1 MPWNTIGNG
10 SGYRHLPTRGGTPT
24 EVWQHASQVQAMYG
38 RSIQYSMRSLVSFV
52 QHAHDPNLVVL
63 ALGLMLAPNTLLPLF
78 WMPRT
83 SEVWIRVAG
92 LVVLN
97 EGVCYWFAAKSDAV
111 PFFRASFY
119 LRCLAPLVFGAFV
132 LAGLARPML
141 VGFGL
146 VDFVAG
152 IWTILTLRAE
162 TRAAPAA

>member
-1 MPWNTIGNG
+1 MPRT
-10 SGYRHLPTRGGTPT
+10 
-24 EVWQHASQVQAMYG
+24 ASTVQA
-38 RSIQYSMRSLVSFV
+38 FV
-52 QHAHDPNLVVL
+52 AYLIVL
-63 ALGLMLAPNTLLPLF
+63 SLGLMAAPNALLPLF
-78 WMPRT
+78 GMPGT

-92 LVVLN
+92 LVVFN
-97 EGVCYWFAAKSDAV
+97 EGVCYWFAAKSNAV

-119 LRCLAPLVFGAFV
+119 VRCLAPVVFGAFV

-146 VDFVAG
+146 VDLAAG